1 MLPLEETFPLSG
13 ACIAWGYIG
22 GAGGTRACQGTGA
35 SGIRR
40 HAAECEC
47 RASTRARRKH
57 ATARGGRNGRIHS
70 DCRLCGPA
78 MAAHPVIK
86 SEWNPELPPGTIT
99 AYRSRCGR
107 FCFGHLPTQMQEQ
120 TFQGALLLAY

>member
-1 MLPLEETFPLSG
+1 MAMGKKRARQQPLW
-13 ACIAWGYIG
+13 IA
-22 GAGGTRACQGTGA
+22 TGQLR
-35 SGIRR
+35 IRG
-40 HAAECEC
+40 HIFYHWKKPFDCEC

-57 ATARGGRNGRIHS
+57 ATARGGRNGRIHC

-107 FCFGHLPTQMQEQ
+107 FCFGHLPTQMQGQ